1 MKVLI
6 AKVFHVK
13 TVVNSPA
20 TRNIFF
26 IFLERI
32 TVYIHVF
39 QQWGNVSVEND
50 KNPQIDEFLEHLEM
64 FITNLLSA
72 VNNMEGQVTL
82 AENGIGPQIDGLSS
96 PTDFQAAGELSMS

>member
-1 MKVLI
+1 M
-6 AKVFHVK
+6 
-13 TVVNSPA
+13 
-20 TRNIFF
+20 
-26 IFLERI
+26 
-32 TVYIHVF
+32 
-39 QQWGNVSVEND
+39 SVEND